1 MQVALAQRL
10 AKLTGEAV
18 TLSSNL
24 PADDTFLQEVAVKR
38 VAQEVQ
44 KMKDKKE
51 CSTDVRDG
59 VASLAL

>member
-1 MQVALAQRL
+1 MALAQRL

-18 TLSSNL
+18 TLTSNL
-24 PADDTFLQEVAVKR
+24 PAEETFLQEVAVKR

-44 KMKDKKE
+44 KMKQQKE
-51 CSTDVRDG
+51 ASVTATDG